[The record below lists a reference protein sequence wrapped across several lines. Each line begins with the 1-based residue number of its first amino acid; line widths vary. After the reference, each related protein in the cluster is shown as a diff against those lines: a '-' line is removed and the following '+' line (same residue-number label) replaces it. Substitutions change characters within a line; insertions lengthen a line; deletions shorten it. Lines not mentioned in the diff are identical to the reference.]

1 MSIEDFFEEDSER
14 RELDED
20 GGEIFRLDI
29 AGYEGPIDVLLQL
42 ARDQKVDLVNISILE
57 LADQYLAFVREARD
71 LRLELRADYLVMA
84 AWLAYMKSRLLLPA
98 PTTEDEPSGAEMA
111 AALRYQL
118 QRLQAMRDA
127 AERILRR
134 PQLDRDFFARGQGQP
149 IEVHFTDNYE
159 VSLYELLKAYSKHRV
174 RVEAR
179 SLRIQP
185 MNLYS
190 VDEAISRLRTMLGEF
205 PGWRSLSSFL
215 PADLDSG
222 LMTRSALAT
231 TFAASLEMCRQGKI
245 KIRQDG
251 AFGPI
256 YVRPV
261 EIEPSEE
268 A

>member
-1 MSIEDFFEEDSER
+1 MSMEENFEEGAER
-14 RELDED
+14 VVPEK
-20 GGEIFRLDI
+20 GEVFQLDI

-57 LADQYLAFVREARD
+57 LADQYLAFVREARS

-84 AWLAYMKSRLLLPA
+84 AWLAYLKSRLLLPT
-98 PTTEDEPSGAEMA
+98 PTVEEEPSGAEMA

-118 QRLQAMRDA
+118 QRLQAMRDV
-127 AERILRR
+127 AEKLLDR
-134 PQLDRDFFARGQGQP
+134 PRLGRDFFARGQGEP
-149 IEVHFTDNYE
+149 IEIRFNDTYE
-159 VSLYELLKAYSKHRV
+159 VSLYELLKAYSRHKV

-190 VDEAISRLRTMLGEF
+190 VEESIRRLQSMLGQF
-205 PGWRSLSSFL
+205 PGWRSLASFL
-215 PADLDSG
+215 PPDLETG
-222 LMTRSALAT
+222 LMTRSALAA

-251 AFGPI
+251 TFGAIYLRPI
-256 YVRPV
+256 
-261 EIEPSEE
+261 ENEASEE